1 MRFLFVLGLMFTMIS
16 CSHPYLSVRSDYFS
30 RKDLASYH
38 LDTPDPRKNQALYGQ
53 RIYTHWYLPSS
64 AFSEDKT
71 FLEIRVHL
79 KNGQELIEKKLLKNR
94 IGRYTYPIQGDVYT
108 ESGGLLSYL
117 VQIIADGKV
126 VAESRHKFY
135 RESIESKKTSK

>member
-1 MRFLFVLGLMFTMIS
+1 MRSSLVLGLMFMIIS

-38 LDTPDPRKNQALYGQ
+38 LDTPDPRKNQAIYGQ
-53 RIYTHWYLPSS
+53 RIYTSWYLPNDL
-64 AFSEDKT
+64 FSEEKT

-79 KNGQELIEKKLLKNR
+79 KNGQDLFEKKPLKRR
-94 IGRYTYPIQGDVYT
+94 IGRYTYPIQGEVYT

-117 VQIIADGKV
+117 VQITTDGKV

-135 RESIESKKTSK
+135 RESIESEKVSK